1 MCDTKQI
8 KEKYDIESLL
18 AAGRTIQMRPQG
30 TSMYPMFADP
40 ADEAVIAPVD
50 VMKLKRGDV
59 VVYRRAPEAGGLLVM
74 HRIYRRNGEEFYM
87 VGDNQSEIEG
97 PLRADQ
103 MRGILV
109 QWVRRGRT
117 YSVKNIGYRLFSGLW
132 LVMLPLRNPVHR
144 MLAWV
149 RGMCRK

>member
-50 VMKLKRGDV
+50 VARLKRGDV
-59 VVYRRAPEAGGLLVM
+59 VVYRRDPNAGGLLVM

-132 LVMLPLRNPVHR
+132 LVMLPLRNPIHR

-149 RGMCRK
+149 MGMCRK

>member
-18 AAGRTIQMRPQG
+18 AAGRTIRMRPQG

-50 VMKLKRGDV
+50 VARLKRGDV
-59 VVYRRAPEAGGLLVM
+59 VVYRRDPNAGGLLVM

-132 LVMLPLRNPVHR
+132 LVMLPLRNPIHR